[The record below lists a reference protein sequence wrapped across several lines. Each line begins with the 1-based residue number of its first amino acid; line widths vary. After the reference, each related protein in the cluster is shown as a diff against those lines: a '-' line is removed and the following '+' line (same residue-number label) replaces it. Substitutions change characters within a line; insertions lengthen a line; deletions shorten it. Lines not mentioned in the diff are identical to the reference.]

1 MSSFEFETPGSVSL
15 RISLSGGEVGVETT
29 DAPRV
34 QVELVPLR
42 DNDVTRQAIEE
53 ARVDVVERGG
63 GHEVVVDLKRR
74 SGFLVGRGP
83 KVGVQ
88 VRCPEGS
95 DVSVRSDSA
104 DVQARGG
111 LGDVN
116 VKTASGDVTLDS
128 AATLRVDAASGDVQ
142 AREVAGEV
150 ELRTASGDV
159 SVRRAGGVLAA
170 NLVSGDLMVDD
181 AAAGLSVNTVSGD
194 VRVRAAGGGGIR
206 VQSVSGDVHLGI
218 KPGERLY
225 VDASSVSGTLSSELG
240 LDDAP
245 PSDSTAPV
253 SELRV
258 RTISGDLEIVRA
270 AAVAG

>member
-1 MSSFEFETPGSVSL
+1 MTVFETPGHVAL
-15 RISLSGGEVGVETT
+15 RVSLSGGEVGVETT

-34 QVELVPLR
+34 EVELVPLR
-42 DNDVTRQAIEE
+42 DNDVTRQAIAE
-53 ARVDVVERGG
+53 ARVEMIERGG

-95 DVSVRSDSA
+95 DLALRSDSA
-104 DVQARGG
+104 DLEARGT
-111 LGDVN
+111 LGDVD
-116 VKTASGDVTLDS
+116 VKTASGDVSLES
-128 AATLRVDAASGDVQ
+128 AATLRVDAASGDVR
-142 AREVAGEV
+142 ARDIDGTA

-159 SVRRAGGVLAA
+159 SVRRAGGVLSA
-170 NLVSGDLMVDD
+170 NLVSGDLTVDD
-181 AAAGLSVNTVSGD
+181 AAAGLAVNTVSGD

-206 VQSVSGDVHLGI
+206 VQSVSGDVHLAI

-225 VDASSVSGTLSSELG
+225 VDASSVSGTMSSELG

-245 PSDSTAPV
+245 PTDSTAPV